1 MAFVSEGCI
10 IGDSLEQAERIGR
23 LLAEQKRRRNYLRR
37 FIHLVDREPRDDE
50 WNLSEK
56 EMTAL
61 FKREHRI
68 LGGVG
73 SLFLKLIRPF
83 RYEE

>member
-1 MAFVSEGCI
+1 MAFVSEGFVM
-10 IGDSLEQAERIGR
+10 GDSFKESERIGR
-23 LLAEQKRRRNYLRR
+23 LIAEQKRRRNYLRR

-56 EMTAL
+56 EMTEL
-61 FKREHRI
+61 FKREHKI

-73 SLFLKLIRPF
+73 SVFLKLIRPF